1 MKTVAGG
8 TLAAALLAS
17 ALVPAPVGAGGVK
30 VEGLEYLP
38 TGAYFQRSKEAID
51 SARGSIWVVMYAI
64 AGAEKAGG
72 QTGQLLE
79 ALIRARRRGVEV
91 KVLLDYSLEETL
103 QEWNEAAARRLS
115 AAGIPVRFDHPK
127 HVTHTKLVVVDGA
140 VSILGSAN
148 WSWSAFNHNWESS
161 VLISSIAVAR
171 RLQDYAAGIFKRG
184 KPLEEWKRGRR

>member
-1 MKTVAGG
+1 MKTIAGG

-17 ALVPAPVGAGGVK
+17 ALVTGPVGAGGVK

-64 AGAEKAGG
+64 AGAEKAGS

-91 KVLLDYSLEETL
+91 MVLLDFSLDVTL
-103 QEWNEAAARRLS
+103 QEWYEAASRRLF
-115 AAGIPVRFDHPK
+115 AAG
-127 HVTHTKLVVVDGA
+127 T
-140 VSILGSAN
+140 
-148 WSWSAFNHNWESS
+148 
-161 VLISSIAVAR
+161 
-171 RLQDYAAGIFKRG
+171 
-184 KPLEEWKRGRR
+184 